1 MATTTLAP
9 KGRWIAVTVGVG
21 LPAFALGPVLF
32 PPSPDFPA
40 PVGAQLPLLMGVA
53 AAEALAMGL
62 AVAFLLFG
70 WPLVRRIVGPSRSRT
85 IAAYL
90 ATAWLGGNWW
100 LHDNLHIAN
109 GANINGLIAIDYL
122 FHTTL
127 IVAAVIVGWQLLRS
141 IQEGR
146 LRLGDAARPVPAEV
160 RPPVTPR
167 SG

>member
-1 MATTTLAP
+1 MSTTLAS

-40 PVGAQLPLLMGVA
+40 PVGMQLPLLMGVA

-70 WPLVRRIVGPSRSRT
+70 WPLVRQVVGPSRSRT

-90 ATAWLGGNWW
+90 ATAWLAGNWW
-100 LHDNLHIAN
+100 LHDNLHISN

-146 LRLGDAARPVPAEV
+146 IRLGTGAGAERAEE
-160 RPPVTPR
+160 RPPVVR
-167 SG
+167 R